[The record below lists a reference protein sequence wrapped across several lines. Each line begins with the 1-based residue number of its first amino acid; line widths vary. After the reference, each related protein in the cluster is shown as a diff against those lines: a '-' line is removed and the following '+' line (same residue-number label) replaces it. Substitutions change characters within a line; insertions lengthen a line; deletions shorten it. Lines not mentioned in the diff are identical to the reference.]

1 LPAPQGSK
9 PASLS
14 IDFEGVEERR
24 QGGSAAHVPA
34 GDYIVQVSDY
44 EVRTKK
50 DDASRKY
57 ISWQLKIVA
66 PAEFK
71 GKKVYFVTSLVKE
84 SLWNLRNFLEDMG
97 VKVPAKLVDV
107 PLAKL
112 KGRQVGVTLDD
123 DEYEGKIKSK
133 VVSTFNKNDWGEAE
147 TPTEAGDEEA
157 EVAATST
164 ADYDEELEELD
175 VDDDI

>member
-1 LPAPQGSK
+1 MPAPQKGTK

-24 QGGSAAHVPA
+24 GGASAHVPA

-66 PAEFK
+66 PAEYK
-71 GKKVYFVTSLVKE
+71 GKTVYFVTSLVKE

-97 VKVPAKLVDV
+97 IKVPARLVDV
-107 PLAKL
+107 PLAKI
-112 KGRQVGVTLDD
+112 KGRQIGVTLDD

-133 VVSTFNKNDWGEAE
+133 VVSTFNKNEWDQAE
-147 TPTEAGDEEA
+147 STTEEGSEEVEEA
-157 EVAATST
+157 TAST
-164 ADYDEELEELD
+164 DDDEDGLEELD